1 MKIEGVIFKEG
12 EIPKKLFKIISGTV
26 RETRKKTYHDLTSGD
41 YVALLEYLTG
51 IPLEED
57 IVAIDESEIVDVN
70 WEDEYKGI
78 VRKVVELRKIVYQTS
93 VDVDNI
99 VLEDFEFE
107 NVDLDEYLDQ
117 IESLLT
123 LSAGELPD
131 DKQDAI
137 KMIEQL
143 EDDKL
148 ITKVNLVRRF
158 LEKFPQENVGARLL
172 IETASKVYIILND
185 KFLAKALLKKVLL
198 YFPNELE
205 YCYEA
210 LKALEGIYRDEGN
223 ILWKR
228 YQKSAKV
235 IEVMLRGN
243 A

>member
-12 EIPKKLFKIISGTV
+12 EVPKKLFKILSGTV

-57 IVAIDESEIVDVN
+57 VISIDESEIVDVN

-78 VRKVVELRKIVYQTS
+78 VRKIVELRKIVYQTS
-93 VDVDNI
+93 IDVDNI

-198 YFPNELE
+198 YFPNELG